1 MQIDATTDLA
11 GFRQQVRDWIAEHT
25 PKGLAQLTD
34 WTRLMRGGG
43 EWWSYRDEMATDAYQ
58 EWDRLMTEEKL
69 VCGHWPVAYGGR
81 ELTTE
86 QCRVLD
92 QECLRANVPRVFR
105 EQGEAWVGPSIL
117 AHGTEEQKARLLPRI
132 VSGEDRYTQGFSEP
146 DHGSDLAS
154 LETKGV
160 VDGDRIFLTGQKVW
174 TSGALFATQ
183 IFVLCRTDPYASRKH
198 AGISYVIMDIAENPD
213 TLRFRPIRQ
222 LTGESEF
229 CETFLD
235 GASAPLSNVIGGLNN
250 GWSVAMTTLANERV
264 GRAAAARNASYR
276 KDFTDL
282 LAVARANGKSS
293 DPEVRRLVVRLYTT
307 LAVLDRWSTPGVR
320 TVHQSVAK
328 LVSSEWEQRFGEL
341 ALEVLGEDAAVLDQT
356 GEYELNRWQRGYL
369 RSLSATIASGSS
381 EIQRNVIAERVLGL
395 PREASLVQQRKVV

>member
-1 MQIDATTDLA
+1 MEIDSTTDVA
-11 GFRQQVRDWIAEHT
+11 TFRSQVRDWIAEHA
-25 PKGLAQLTD
+25 PKGLVQLAD

-43 EWWSYRDEMATDAYQ
+43 EWWSYRNEMDTDAYR
-58 EWDRLMTEEKL
+58 EWDTAMTAERL
-69 VCGHWPVAYGGR
+69 VCGHWPAEYGGR
-81 ELTTE
+81 DLTVE

-92 QECLRANVPRVFR
+92 QECLRANVPRVSR

-117 AHGTEEQKARLLPRI
+117 VHGTEEQKRHFLPRI
-132 VSGEDRYTQGFSEP
+132 VSGEHRYTQGFSEP

-160 VDGDRIFLTGQKVW
+160 VDGDSIVLTGQKIW
-174 TSGALFATQ
+174 TSGALWANQ
-183 IFVLCRTDPYASRKH
+183 IFVLCRTDPTAARH
-198 AGISYVIMDIAENPD
+198 RGISYVIVDIAANAD

-235 GASAPLSNVIGGLNN
+235 GVRAPLAHVIGGLNN
-250 GWSVAMTTLANERV
+250 GWAVAMTTLENERV

-282 LAVARANGKSS
+282 VAVARANGRSA
-293 DPEVRRLVVRLYTT
+293 DPEVRRRLVAAYTT
-307 LAVLDRWSTPGVR
+307 LCVLDRWSTPGQPG
-320 TVHQSVAK
+320 VHQSIAK

-341 ALEVLGEDAAVLDQT
+341 ALAVLGEDAAIIGRD
-356 GEYELNRWQRGYL
+356 GDYDLNRWQRGYL

-381 EIQRNVIAERVLGL
+381 EIQRNVIAERVLRM
-395 PREASLVQQRKVV
+395 PREARTA